1 MKLVKKILNK
11 FNGLYYQQEFLC
23 LSKESFFDPLHVYL
37 VQGNKIIKDITNY
50 HLFVGYSPLIF
61 ALPSLYEMDLSQT
74 EDLDVSFA
82 QINLTSNDTL
92 DNKDALAT
100 IRFKKKKNQFA
111 DHKRI
116 YFYEG
121 QYGKHNFTNKF
132 HQLISQLSN
141 SLYNK
146 KPGNVFLEGN
156 LYQQVQIAYAI
167 PRIIS
172 IITIAQNNLFNLF
185 PTDLHGQI
193 DQGHYIISLRHAGKA
208 ALQVELTKKILLTQV
223 DPASYKTVY
232 SLGKNHMQELKEKDK
247 FPFGGQASLIFQI
260 PIPQHAGEYRELEL
274 IDFFDHGIHRL
285 FFFKILNV
293 KKLDSQVQTLSHIH
307 NAYATWRHNNG
318 LSGNYLLR

>member
-1 MKLVKKILNK
+1 M
-11 FNGLYYQQEFLC
+11 
-23 LSKESFFDPLHVYL
+23 
-37 VQGNKIIKDITNY
+37 
-50 HLFVGYSPLIF
+50 
-61 ALPSLYEMDLSQT
+61 
-74 EDLDVSFA
+74 
-82 QINLTSNDTL
+82 
-92 DNKDALAT
+92 
-100 IRFKKKKNQFA
+100 
-111 DHKRI
+111 
-116 YFYEG
+116 
-121 QYGKHNFTNKF
+121 
-132 HQLISQLSN
+132 
-141 SLYNK
+141 
-146 KPGNVFLEGN
+146 
-156 LYQQVQIAYAI
+156 QIAYAI

-247 FPFGGQASLIFQI
+247 FPFGGQASLMFQI

-285 FFFKILNV
+285 FFFKILNA